1 MVMFVGKA
9 LHGDVCWK
17 GINYM
22 VMFVGKAL
30 HGDMCWKGI
39 TW

>member
-1 MVMFVGKA
+1 MVMCVGKALHGDCVGKA

-17 GINYM
+17 GI
-22 VMFVGKAL
+22 
-30 HGDMCWKGI
+30 

>member
-1 MVMFVGKA
+1 MVMFVGKALRGDCVGKA

-17 GINYM
+17 GI
-22 VMFVGKAL
+22 
-30 HGDMCWKGI
+30 